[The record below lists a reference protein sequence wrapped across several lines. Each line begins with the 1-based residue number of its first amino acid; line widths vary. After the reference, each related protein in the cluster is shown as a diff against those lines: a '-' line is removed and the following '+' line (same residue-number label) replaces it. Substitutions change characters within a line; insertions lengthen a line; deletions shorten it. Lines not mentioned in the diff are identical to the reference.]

1 MLHNGK
7 WEWWLI
13 QLYMFEL
20 ETDSKEEEEQII
32 HDHLQVNVSEW

>member
-1 MLHNGK
+1 MAHGNGG
-7 WEWWLI
+7 LI
-13 QLYMFEL
+13 QLYMFEP

>member
-1 MLHNGK
+1 MLHNGT

-13 QLYMFEL
+13 QLYMFEP

-32 HDHLQVNVSEW
+32 HDHLQVNVSE